1 MTLNGPGTPQ
11 AAVAVDSYGNGLGG
25 IRSPEVDVPAATYY
39 THAPGQAT
47 CRNIGYKVPFDW
59 SRLETLYGSSKG
71 YAAKVNQKIDE
82 LVKGKW
88 LLESDAKRLRNE
100 LIPPAK

>member
-1 MTLNGPGTPQ
+1 MATGL
-11 AAVAVDSYGNGLGG
+11 AAFAVLMSM
-25 IRSPEVDVPAATYY
+25 SPLATYY

-47 CRNIGYKVPFDW
+47 CRNIGYKVPFDFT
-59 SRLETLYGSSKG
+59 RMETLYGSSKN
-71 YAAKVNQKIDE
+71 YAAKVSQDIDQ

-100 LIPPAK
+100 LIPPAKPGSNN